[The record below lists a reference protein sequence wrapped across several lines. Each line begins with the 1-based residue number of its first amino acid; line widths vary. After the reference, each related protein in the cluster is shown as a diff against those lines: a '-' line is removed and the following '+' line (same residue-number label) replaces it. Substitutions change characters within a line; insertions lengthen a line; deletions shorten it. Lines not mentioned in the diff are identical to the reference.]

1 MDLIGRSCLGI
12 TFVLERLS
20 VRRTLRR
27 VDRMLREGCVR
38 FQMVGVQSA
47 SPRIACGRMVLER
60 VRSALAHALALY
72 FAEPLK
78 HCITDPSADSRFLDA
93 VLNRGDV
100 LFTEGN
106 TRAAVLV
113 KRLTRSRR
121 SHVSV
126 YVGPLDDGPNP
137 LCVVEADIAAGVR
150 PIRLS
155 DIQARRLVVLRPTPL
170 TDTDRQRL
178 AEWVMARIGS
188 DYDLAHAARLRRN
201 ALRSLVPRWF
211 HSVRQTTAFTT
222 TRFSCSS
229 LLAHAFAS
237 IGYPLLVDD
246 TRFARTVAGE
256 SNIVLRDF
264 ERATMFAI
272 IRPSPLSL

>member
-121 SHVSV
+121 SHVFRVRRTARRWSKSA
-126 YVGPLDDGPNP
+126 
-137 LCVVEADIAAGVR
+137 LCRRGRHCSRCQTNTTIRHPSPTIGRIAA
-150 PIRLS
+150 
-155 DIQARRLVVLRPTPL
+155 
-170 TDTDRQRL
+170 
-178 AEWVMARIGS
+178 
-188 DYDLAHAARLRRN
+188 Y
-201 ALRSLVPRWF
+201 
-211 HSVRQTTAFTT
+211 
-222 TRFSCSS
+222 
-229 LLAHAFAS
+229 AS
-237 IGYPLLVDD
+237 Y
-246 TRFARTVAGE
+246 
-256 SNIVLRDF
+256 
-264 ERATMFAI
+264 
-272 IRPSPLSL
+272 